1 MTTQSYTDLAD
12 LIRAGL
18 RRDTWEPEYGSSL
31 AWGDRSS
38 SETIEIN
45 LERAP
50 LVWEPI
56 GTPYL
61 SKPGAAEIQKALAET
76 GEDLIVLDG
85 VQRMHTRLLL
95 EQGDRYSYSGLG
107 TLAVGGLRLRPGTAL
122 SMQEA
127 LLPPMVQRCLL
138 LSNNYRLSQS
148 ETAMPG
154 LPYPFVHCTYQ
165 ESPDDGTNTNENA
178 QRGPEQALQQAMRSA
193 EKDYLEHCL
202 QETEQ
207 QQTPAIF
214 LVDGP
219 LPRYSTSYTTKTA
232 SPPTRPAQRSSLST
246 VVGYIKTLHTRY
258 LPPEQHQVLYA
269 LRAGQRSPLFRMG
282 DKQISW
288 YMSLANPEPMDT
300 ALAGIVR
307 LEVLSHQVQ
316 ANIAPVQALA
326 DRLARILPALTLSRH
341 EDPRAPQNLLP
352 IHTLEK
358 QLKMRMGHQRL
369 IQRCIQDYFQQQDL
383 S

>member
-1 MTTQSYTDLAD
+1 MQ
-12 LIRAGL
+12 
-18 RRDTWEPEYGSSL
+18 
-31 AWGDRSS
+31 WGESTSR
-38 SETIEIN
+38 ETVEVN

-56 GTPYL
+56 GEAYHR
-61 SKPGAAEIQKALAET
+61 KPGAIEIQQVLAET

-85 VQRMHTRLLL
+85 VQRVHTRLLL

-107 TLAVGGLRLRPGTAL
+107 SIAVGGLRLRPGTAL

-127 LLPPMVQRCLL
+127 LLPPMIQRCLL
-138 LSNNYRLSQS
+138 LSNTYHLSS
-148 ETAMPG
+148 AETLMPG
-154 LPYPFVHCTYQ
+154 LPHPFVHYAYA
-165 ESPDDGTNTNENA
+165 ESPNDSGVSEVSEK
-178 QRGPEQALQQAMRSA
+178 GPEQALQQAMRDA
-193 EKDYLEHCL
+193 EKAYLEQCL
-202 QETEQ
+202 RETEQ
-207 QQTPAIF
+207 SKTRAIF

-219 LPRYSTSYTTKTA
+219 LPRYSNSHTTQTPHVHDKA
-232 SPPTRPAQRSSLST
+232 EKPTTST

-269 LRAGQRSPLFRMG
+269 LKAGQRSPLFRIG
-282 DKQISW
+282 AKQISW

-300 ALAGIVR
+300 PLAGLVR
-307 LEVLSHQVQ
+307 LEVSSHQVQ
-316 ANIAPVQALA
+316 ASIAPVQALA

-341 EDPRAPQNLLP
+341 EDPRSPQNLLP

-369 IQRCIQDYFQQQDL
+369 IQRCIQDYFQQQEF